1 MDPFLFISFLAA
13 TALIVGTPGPA
24 CALATTQAV
33 RHGPMAAVHSIAGDA
48 LGNFTH
54 ITIAVVGL
62 NLLISVAEAILP
74 YLQIG
79 GGLFLFYLA
88 YEAFTAKHEDET
100 PVAARRNAFLSG
112 FFSCVTNPK
121 AIVFFVALFPGFMSP
136 DHSTLYQAVVYG
148 AIFMVLDAISIFA
161 YAMLG
166 MYTFNK
172 AVSPRINIDK
182 VAGIGLFGVG
192 SVLVYK
198 GIKALPH

>member
-1 MDPFLFISFLAA
+1 MDPVLFVSFLAA

-33 RHGPMAAVHSIAGDA
+33 RHGPLAAVHSIAGDA
-48 LGNFTH
+48 LGNLTH

-62 NLLISVAEAILP
+62 NLLISVAETILP
-74 YLQIG
+74 YLQIM

-88 YEAFTAKHEDET
+88 YDAFTAKTEKAA
-100 PVAARRNAFLSG
+100 PVVARRNAFLSG

-121 AIVFFVALFPGFMSP
+121 AIVFFVALFPGFMSS
-136 DHSTLYQAVVYG
+136 DHSTLYQAIVYG

-166 MYTFNK
+166 MVTFNH
-172 AVSPRINIDK
+172 AVSSRINIDT
-182 VAGIGLFGVG
+182 VAGVGLFGVG
-192 SVLVYK
+192 ALLVFK
-198 GIKALPH
+198 GIKALPQ